1 MYIYHLVRKH
11 DGNELVI
18 GMKDMLEDF
27 KTRIITS
34 FKVMVLLYK
43 REY

>member
-27 KTRIITS
+27 KTRIKS

>member
-34 FKVMVLLYK
+34 F
-43 REY
+43 